1 MILPGRRPHAIF
13 VGCPPAFRGTTDG
26 TKGRDVECQL
36 VQGFPGSGLLIEKPV
51 STGPVTEAQEVG
63 VRLGEAGVT
72 VSVGYMLRYGAAV
85 RKMKEIIRENGLEV
99 MMTSARY
106 VMGESE
112 VECRL

>member
-1 MILPGRRPHAIF
+1 M
-13 VGCPPAFRGTTDG
+13 
-26 TKGRDVECQL
+26 
-36 VQGFPGSGLLIEKPV
+36 LIEKPV